1 MPFKLM
7 TQLFRGRGTWETSNH
22 RLRPLGNVSYGMF
35 SPAPGADRTGEES
48 SIFYVESPT
57 TSTGLPWPSK
67 FTIESQ
73 SIIFGLLRGT
83 DLSLRLV
90 RSMASSTFSH
100 QRWRRISTSSTRYG
114 VKYRLRSSGVKK

>member
-7 TQLFRGRGTWETSNH
+7 TQLVRGRGTWETSDH
-22 RLRPLGNVSYGMF
+22 PLRPLGNVSYGMF

-48 SIFYVESPT
+48 SIFYARSPT
-57 TSTGLPWPSK
+57 TSTGSPRPSR
-67 FTIESQ
+67 FTTELQ
-73 SIIFGLLRGT
+73 SITFGPLRGT

-100 QRWRRISTSSTRYG
+100 QRWKRISKSSTRYG
-114 VKYRLRSSGVKK
+114 VKYSQRSRG

>member
-7 TQLFRGRGTWETSNH
+7 TQPFRGRGTWETSNH
-22 RLRPLGNVSYGMF
+22 PLRPLGNVSYGMF

-48 SIFYVESPT
+48 SIFYVRSHT
-57 TSTGLPWPSK
+57 TSTDLPMPST

-73 SIIFGLLRGT
+73 SIIFGSLRGT

-100 QRWRRISTSSTRYG
+100 QKWKRISTSSTRYG
-114 VKYRLRSSGVKK
+114 AKYSPRSRG

>member
-7 TQLFRGRGTWETSNH
+7 TQVFRGRAAWETFNH
-22 RLRPLGNVSYGMF
+22 PLRPLGNVSYGMF
-35 SPAPGADRTGEES
+35 SRAPGADRTGEES

-57 TSTGLPWPSK
+57 TSTGLPRPSR
-67 FTIESQ
+67 FTIGLL
-73 SIIFGLLRGT
+73 SIIFGPLRGT

-100 QRWRRISTSSTRYG
+100 QRWKRISKSSTRYG
-114 VKYRLRSSGVKK
+114 VKYSQR

>member
-22 RLRPLGNVSYGMF
+22 PLRPLGNVSFGTF

-48 SIFYVESPT
+48 SIFYVKSHT
-57 TSTGLPWPSK
+57 TSTDSPMPST
-67 FTIESQ
+67 FTTGSQ
-73 SIIFGLLRGT
+73 SIIFGPLRGT

-100 QRWRRISTSSTRYG
+100 QRWRRISKSSTRYG
-114 VKYRLRSSGVKK
+114 VKYSQRSRG

>member
-7 TQLFRGRGTWETSNH
+7 TQLFRGRETWETSNH
-22 RLRPLGNVSYGMF
+22 PLRPLGNVSYGTF

-48 SIFYVESPT
+48 SIFYVKSHT
-57 TSTGLPWPSK
+57 MSTGLLRPSK
-67 FTIESQ
+67 FTIESP
-73 SIIFGLLRGT
+73 SIIFGPLRGT

-100 QRWRRISTSSTRYG
+100 RRWKRISTSSTRYG
-114 VKYRLRSSGVKK
+114 VRYNLRKEV

>member
-7 TQLFRGRGTWETSNH
+7 TQPFRGQGSWETSNH
-22 RLRPLGNVSYGMF
+22 PLSPLGNVSYGTF

-48 SIFYVESPT
+48 SIFYVKSHT
-57 TSTGLPWPSK
+57 MSTGLLRPSK
-67 FTIESQ
+67 FTIESP
-73 SIIFGLLRGT
+73 SIIFGPLRGT

-100 QRWRRISTSSTRYG
+100 QRWRRISKSSTIYG
-114 VKYRLRSSGVKK
+114 VKYSQRSRG